1 MNVKT
6 TKRGKAGRVRN
17 AVGEM
22 KAEYRFD
29 YSKSKPNRFASRLRS
44 DVVAVVLDRDVAKV
58 FRDPKRVN
66 AFLRAAIAATEKP
79 RGRRTS

>member
-1 MNVKT
+1 MSAKT
-6 TKRGKAGRVRN
+6 TKRGKAGRVGN

-29 YSKSKPNRFASRLRS
+29 YSKSKPNRFVSQLRRGA
-44 DVVAVVLDRDVAKV
+44 VAVVLDPDVAKV
-58 FRDPKRVN
+58 FKDPKRVN

-79 RGRRTS
+79 RTRRTG

>member
-1 MNVKT
+1 MSVKT
-6 TKRGKAGRVRN
+6 TKRGKAGRVGS

-29 YSKSKPNRFASRLRS
+29 YAKAKPNRFASRLRQGA
-44 DVVAVVLDRDVAKV
+44 VAVVLDPDVAKV

-66 AFLRAAIAATEKP
+66 SFLRAAIAATEKP
-79 RGRRTS
+79 RTRRTG